1 MVARWHRERERGF
14 RRRVNDGVVARTAY
28 RPWLDRVFPV
38 GGLVTVAALV
48 GVQWWGGAVAV
59 GLVAAAVWAWPLTL
73 HRRARRMAKQP
84 DAVGC
89 WWAVLEWP
97 DDLGDR
103 RPRAWAQLLLWGH
116 LWVYLQATRA
126 GLRIIPGKAARRVGG
141 FPITTLTWTQIAG
154 AFEVRI
160 TNQPLGFLAVQQ
172 HAEICL
178 EVADVGPE
186 EFRLPTPEEVSVEEW
201 TPAALA
207 ECEQSVRA
215 AGREI
220 VGDRYRVGTFPWL
233 IYTRPATDLVQ
244 VVSSRA
250 RAGR

>member
-1 MVARWHRERERGF
+1 MTSAI
-14 RRRVNDGVVARTAY
+14 
-28 RPWLDRVFPV
+28 
-38 GGLVTVAALV
+38 
-48 GVQWWGGAVAV
+48 
-59 GLVAAAVWAWPLTL
+59 
-73 HRRARRMAKQP
+73 
-84 DAVGC
+84 
-89 WWAVLEWP
+89 
-97 DDLGDR
+97 GDR